1 MRIPDE
7 ERILNLTEQLR
18 AEYAGILNWCLEG
31 LWELLDEGLGKATA
45 VEAARAEY
53 RAEEDT
59 VALWL
64 EECCQEMTLDEDGVE
79 VFATVDDLYASFRG
93 WMMKCGV
100 PIGEIPEVRRWG
112 QEPGLRKFKGDLKS
126 VGGKKKRVRFG
137 VRLIPT
143 WKPTDD

>member
-1 MRIPDE
+1 
-7 ERILNLTEQLR
+7 
-18 AEYAGILNWCLEG
+18 
-31 LWELLDEGLGKATA
+31 
-45 VEAARAEY
+45 
-53 RAEEDT
+53 
-59 VALWL
+59 
-64 EECCQEMTLDEDGVE
+64 MTLDEDGVE